1 LPVQPAMVPYLWR
14 RHLGILRA
22 LLAVFCV
29 LLYLLYP
36 LKAGPAVALAVGI
49 FALYSIF
56 VLIRDNIENRQYQ
69 LPLLALDVIFF
80 FVCAIHPTKE
90 GMWLSTVYYFYLLCI
105 ASLMYEWKAVA
116 AVVLACI
123 VFFAAV
129 HPTPTMLLWP
139 TVLMSGVFAVVFTI
153 QKEAFQFRLSAAL
166 RRSVLSRLEAERA
179 RESERER
186 IAADFHDGPLQSF
199 ISFQMRLEIIRKLL
213 GRDREA
219 AVAELQQLQELG
231 KSQVSEL
238 RSFVRS
244 MQPIE
249 VDDAGLHAS
258 VREVVGSFERDSG
271 IATTLIC
278 GDLPE
283 LNGTEFSMEILQ
295 IVREALNNVRKHSK
309 ASRVSLT
316 LEATPRTIEI
326 LVEDDGSGF
335 PFSGSYSLDEL
346 ELLRLGPRSIKRRIR
361 TLGGDLVL
369 ESRPTQGAGLKIS
382 IPT

>member
-1 LPVQPAMVPYLWR
+1 MVPYLWR

-36 LKAGPAVALAVGI
+36 LKAGPAVALVVGI
-49 FALYSIF
+49 FALYAIF

-116 AVVLACI
+116 AVVLGCI
-123 VFFAAV
+123 VFFAVV

-258 VREVVGSFERDSG
+258 VREVVSSFERDSG

-278 GDLPE
+278 GDLPD

-316 LEATPRTIEI
+316 LEATPRSIEI

>member
-1 LPVQPAMVPYLWR
+1 MPVQPAMVPYLWR

>member
-1 LPVQPAMVPYLWR
+1 MVPYLWR

-36 LKAGPAVALAVGI
+36 LQAGPAVALAVGI

-90 GMWLSTVYYFYLLCI
+90 GMWLSTIYYFYLLCI
-105 ASLMYEWKAVA
+105 TSLMYEWKAVA

-219 AVAELQQLQELG
+219 AMAELQQLQELG

-258 VREVVGSFERDSG
+258 IREVVGSFERDSG

-278 GDLPE
+278 GDLPD

>member
-1 LPVQPAMVPYLWR
+1 
-14 RHLGILRA
+14 
-22 LLAVFCV
+22 
-29 LLYLLYP
+29 
-36 LKAGPAVALAVGI
+36 
-49 FALYSIF
+49 
-56 VLIRDNIENRQYQ
+56 
-69 LPLLALDVIFF
+69 
-80 FVCAIHPTKE
+80 
-90 GMWLSTVYYFYLLCI
+90 MWLSTIYYFYLLCI
-105 ASLMYEWKAVA
+105 TSLMYEWKAVA

-219 AVAELQQLQELG
+219 AMAELQQLQELG

-258 VREVVGSFERDSG
+258 IREVVGSFERDSG

-278 GDLPE
+278 GDLPD